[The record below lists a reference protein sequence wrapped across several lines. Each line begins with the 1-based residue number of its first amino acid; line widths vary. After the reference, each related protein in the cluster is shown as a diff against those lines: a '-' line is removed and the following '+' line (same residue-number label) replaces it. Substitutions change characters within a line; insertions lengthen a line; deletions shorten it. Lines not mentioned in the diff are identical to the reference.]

1 MSLHQRT
8 RGIPAPDRPGRTPLG
23 RSTDS
28 APIHP
33 RSQAACRTPNRPSET
48 TDRASV
54 TLTVPRW
61 SKRRRTLVGIDMF
74 VTATAI
80 AGGVLLATGRD
91 DERFPREILARTP
104 FDNFTVPG
112 WLLGA
117 GVGGSA
123 AISTIAA
130 SASPHGTPCIGPRW
144 GDHDGLDHRRSG
156 PCSPAPSHR
165 D

>member
-1 MSLHQRT
+1 M
-8 RGIPAPDRPGRTPLG
+8 DR
-23 RSTDS
+23 
-28 APIHP
+28 
-33 RSQAACRTPNRPSET
+33 E
-48 TDRASV
+48 SV

-80 AGGVLLATGRD
+80 AGGVLLVTGRE

>member
-1 MSLHQRT
+1 M
-8 RGIPAPDRPGRTPLG
+8 DR
-23 RSTDS
+23 
-28 APIHP
+28 
-33 RSQAACRTPNRPSET
+33 E
-48 TDRASV
+48 SV

-80 AGGVLLATGRD
+80 AGGVLLVTGRE

-130 SASPHGTPCIGPRW
+130 SASPHGTRASVPAGAIMMAWIIAEAALAVQPRATAIE
-144 GDHDGLDHRRSG
+144 GLYFG
-156 PCSPAPSHR
+156 LGAAMVGLACSLDDRFLEHGVSLTAEAGGECP
-165 D
+165 